1 MKRKVHLKGRLKRY
15 VQWPILMSILLL
27 VMNLCMYPI
36 SVKAGVAMSV
46 FVLVYIVIVTVL
58 YVQNRAQIYGELV
71 SFATQYGQIQRKLLK
86 ELAIPYVLLSE
97 DGRIVWSNREFNRI
111 TGKIGKFNKAIN
123 TVFPELN
130 QGRLPTEEEPG
141 VSVNLKYG

>member
-86 ELAIPYVLLSE
+86 ELAIPYALLDE
-97 DGRIVWSNREFNRI
+97 DGKVLWANSAFFAASEKGKKNLRKSI
-111 TGKIGKFNKAIN
+111 TYF
-123 TVFPELN
+123 FP
-130 QGRLPTEEEPG
+130 
-141 VSVNLKYG
+141 

>member
-36 SVKAGVAMSV
+36 AVKAGVVMSA
-46 FVLVYIVIVTVL
+46 FVLVYIAVVMGL

-71 SFATQYGQIQRKLLK
+71 SFATQYGPWICFQRM
-86 ELAIPYVLLSE
+86 ISRTHGSCGFPRRS
-97 DGRIVWSNREFNRI
+97 GI
-111 TGKIGKFNKAIN
+111 TGQMCAGYIWITSWRIIPLWRWRRTTA
-123 TVFPELN
+123 
-130 QGRLPTEEEPG
+130 
-141 VSVNLKYG
+141 S

>member
-36 SVKAGVAMSV
+36 AVKAGVVMSA
-46 FVLVYIVIVTVL
+46 FVLVYIAVVMGL

-71 SFATQYGQIQRKLLK
+71 SFATQYGQVQRKLLK
-86 ELAIPYVLLSE
+86 ELAIPYALLDE
-97 DGRIVWSNREFNRI
+97 DGKSVVGQQRVFYGQRE
-111 TGKIGKFNKAIN
+111 GKEESTEVHQLF
-123 TVFPELN
+123 
-130 QGRLPTEEEPG
+130 LPGFHCGFASGE
-141 VSVNLKYG
+141 

>member
-36 SVKAGVAMSV
+36 SVKAGVVMSV

-58 YVQNRAQIYGELV
+58 YVQNRAQIYGG
-71 SFATQYGQIQRKLLK
+71 AG
-86 ELAIPYVLLSE
+86 VLRDPVRADTEKALEGAGDSL
-97 DGRIVWSNREFNRI
+97 RIA
-111 TGKIGKFNKAIN
+111 G
-123 TVFPELN
+123 
-130 QGRLPTEEEPG
+130 
-141 VSVNLKYG
+141 